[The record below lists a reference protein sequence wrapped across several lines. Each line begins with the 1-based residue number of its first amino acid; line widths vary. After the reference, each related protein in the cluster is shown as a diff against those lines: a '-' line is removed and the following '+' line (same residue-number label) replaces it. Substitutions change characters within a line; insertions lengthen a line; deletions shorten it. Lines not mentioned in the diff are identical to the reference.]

1 MFAVKHYEIDDNTVS
16 SISDDY
22 RSDDDRQCADE
33 LEVVYISRQAIECM
47 KYKISISSIEELR
60 YFDASNRMVESN
72 ALH

>member
-1 MFAVKHYEIDDNTVS
+1 MFVIEHCEIDDNTVF
-16 SISDDY
+16 SISDNY
-22 RSDDDRQCADE
+22 RQCADE
-33 LEVVYISRQAIECM
+33 LAVVYISRQAIERM

>member
-1 MFAVKHYEIDDNTVS
+1 MFAVKHYEIDDNTVF

-22 RSDDDRQCADE
+22 RQCADE
-33 LEVVYISRQAIECM
+33 LAVVYISRQAIECM
-47 KYKISISSIEELR
+47 KYKISISSIEELP